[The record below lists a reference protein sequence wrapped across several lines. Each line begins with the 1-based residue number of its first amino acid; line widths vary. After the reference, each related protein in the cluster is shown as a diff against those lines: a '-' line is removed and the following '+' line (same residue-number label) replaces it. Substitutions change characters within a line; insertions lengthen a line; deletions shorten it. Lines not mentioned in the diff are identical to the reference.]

1 MFKQV
6 NKTFAD
12 RLNATKSVFQKA
24 LEDAKSLK
32 EEMSLKKEEKSR
44 QIESIKA
51 EIKDITEVEADTIK
65 FITNLEGLV

>member
-24 LEDAKSLK
+24 LEDAKSLR